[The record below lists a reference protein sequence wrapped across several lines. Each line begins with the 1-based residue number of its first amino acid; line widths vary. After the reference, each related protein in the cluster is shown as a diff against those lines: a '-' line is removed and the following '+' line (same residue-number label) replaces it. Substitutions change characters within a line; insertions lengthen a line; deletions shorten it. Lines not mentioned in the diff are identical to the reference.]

1 VLSQRGLFRVPTH
14 VFEVHHSYVVIFCVS
29 ADTIFAGS
37 VVEFAFVVLELIERV
52 AVTVVGGVDYAH

>member
-1 VLSQRGLFRVPTH
+1 MINLGGLFRVPAH
-14 VFEVHHSYVVIFCVS
+14 VFEVHDSYVVIFCVA